1 VDVSPNVRIVDPVV
15 TQLITSD
22 LVPNSVEL
30 AHEALFAPVRTALD
44 QHGPG
49 SLRRSLLY
57 SMLHIIR
64 WLIPSMSSTVDESTR
79 ESRARAG
86 VRWRDC
92 RPEIGGGV
100 AGTPPSSRAAPPEA
114 PFSSPARRHRN
125 WLPAT

>member
-64 WLIPSMSSTVDESTR
+64 RLIPSMSSTVDESAR
-79 ESRARAG
+79 GAERARVSAAAG
-86 VRWRDC
+86 NPLITTAGRDC
-92 RPEIGGGV
+92 RPESVRTGRYV
-100 AGTPPSSRAAPPEA
+100 D
-114 PFSSPARRHRN
+114 
-125 WLPAT
+125 W